1 MSLRDFRGARI
12 RVPASRAS
20 DALYRALGAVPE
32 HLGTTTFAPAVANG
46 SVDGVDAS
54 AALAATYGGEFL
66 TGNITFYP
74 KTTTLFAD
82 ASRFAR
88 FTSAQQQ
95 VLRSAAQ
102 RTLAFALGMPPEPGG
117 ATPFCAAGGKV
128 VTASEPAVDAIGRAA
143 QPVYAYLEQD
153 PQAKAFI
160 RQIQQMKQQ
169 YPAPAPVAAC

>member
-32 HLGTTTFAPAVANG
+32 HLGSTTFAPAVASG

-54 AALAATYGGEFL
+54 AALAATFGGKFL

-102 RTLAFALGMPPEPGG
+102 RTLRVRAGN
-117 ATPFCAAGGKV
+117 ATRAGRRHAVLRQPAA
-128 VTASEPAVDAIGRAA
+128 RW
-143 QPVYAYLEQD
+143 
-153 PQAKAFI
+153 
-160 RQIQQMKQQ
+160 
-169 YPAPAPVAAC
+169 